1 MSKYELTLSKKY
13 VSQWDVQDGL
23 REFLQNAIDQE
34 NTIEGN
40 TMSVNYNSDTETLQI
55 CNKKSVLLTNSLL
68 LGATTKENDDNT
80 IGCFGEG
87 YKVALL
93 VLTRLNK
100 PVTIYNYGA
109 KEVWT
114 SRFVKSRRFN
124 DDVLTIFVD
133 KKYSWQELP
142 NNDLTIEIKN
152 ITNEEY
158 EELIERS
165 LFLQGNLE
173 TLDGERG
180 RVLLDERFSGKVF
193 VNGLYIST
201 QDVLKYGYDIKPKYL
216 NIGRDRNLVNSFDI
230 QLQTSSI
237 WRENNSDMLMDLIQ
251 KDCPDVSYLWDTT
264 SGLKNG
270 LEEYRR
276 DKNNLQG
283 IAEDLYENL
292 VKNSTNKN
300 VFFVSTQRD
309 LDNVKSE
316 YDDVK
321 PQLVTSTIKKIIE
334 ENNHDYVEKKKSF
347 KKKELSS
354 RQKWTIWK
362 SKYNWHLPSD
372 GARELEKIIEE
383 LMK

>member
-40 TMSVNYNSDTETLQI
+40 TMSVDYNSDTETLQI

-68 LGATTKENDDNT
+68 LGATTKENDDKT

-93 VLTRLNK
+93 VLTRLDK

-152 ITNEEY
+152 ITREEY

-165 LFLQGNLE
+165 LFLQDSLE

-180 RVLLDERFSGKVF
+180 RVLLDEKFKGKIF

-201 QDVLKYGYDIKPKYL
+201 QNMLKYGYDIKPKYL

-237 WRENNSDMLMDLIQ
+237 WRENNSDMLMDLI
-251 KDCPDVSYLWDTT
+251 KERCSDVNYLCNKTNYWEDEDKYKEDT
-264 SGLKNG
+264 KN
-270 LEEYRR
+270 LT
-276 DKNNLQG
+276 D
-283 IAEDLYENL
+283 ISEDLYNDLTEDYEDENVYFVSSQSEL
-292 VKNSTNKN
+292 ENVKN
-300 VFFVSTQRD
+300 
-309 LDNVKSE
+309 E
-316 YDDVK
+316 YEDVK
-321 PQLVTSTIKKIIE
+321 PILVTSDIKYIIE
-334 ENNHDYVEKKKSF
+334 ENNHDYAEKKKSF
-347 KKKELSS
+347 KKKELNS

-362 SKYNWHLPSD
+362 SKYNWHLPLD
-372 GARELEKIIEE
+372 GSRELEKIIEE

>member
-40 TMSVNYNSDTETLQI
+40 TMSVNYEPETETLYI

-68 LGATTKENDDNT
+68 LGATTKAEDDNT

-152 ITNEEY
+152 ITSEDY
-158 EELIERS
+158 KELVDRT
-165 LFLQGNLE
+165 LFLQGDLE
-173 TLDGERG
+173 TLDSTRG
-180 RVLLDERFSGKVF
+180 RVLLNKDKYKGKIF

-201 QDVLKYGYDIKPKYL
+201 QEILEYGYDIKPKYL

-230 QLQTSSI
+230 QYQTSYI
-237 WRENNSDMLMDLIQ
+237 WRENNSDILLDLIKRGC
-251 KDCPDVSYLWDTT
+251 KDVGYLNTWGFGD
-264 SGLKNG
+264 GNFF
-270 LEEYRR
+270 EEKEKLA
-276 DKNNLQG
+276 DISN
-283 IAEDLYENL
+283 DLYEEYVGEYEADNL
-292 VKNSTNKN
+292 Y
-300 VFFVSTQRD
+300 FVSSQEE
-309 LDNVKSE
+309 LNNVKEEYENVKS
-316 YDDVK
+316 V
-321 PQLVTSTIKKIIE
+321 LVSSDIKSLIE
-334 ENNHDYVEKKKSF
+334 DNNCDYIEKKETF
-347 KKKELSS
+347 KKKELSTKQ
-354 RQKWTIWK
+354 RWTIWK
-362 SKYNWHLPSD
+362 SKYFNFLTTD
-372 GARELEKIIEE
+372 GKRELEKIIDE
-383 LMK
+383 LI

>member
-40 TMSVNYNSDTETLQI
+40 TMSVDYNSDTETLQI

-93 VLTRLNK
+93 VLTRLDK

-124 DDVLTIFVD
+124 DDVLTIFVN

-165 LFLQGNLE
+165 LFLQDSLE

-180 RVLLDERFSGKVF
+180 RILLNEKFKGKIF
-193 VNGLYIST
+193 INGLYIST

-237 WRENNSDMLMDLIQ
+237 WRENNSDMFIDLI
-251 KDCPDVSYLWDTT
+251 KEKCPDVDYLRSKTEWW
-264 SGLKNG
+264 KNSREAKKDEG
-270 LEEYRR
+270 
-276 DKNNLQG
+276 NLAE
-283 IAEDLYENL
+283 ISEDLYNDLTEDYEDENVYFVSSQNEL
-292 VKNSTNKN
+292 ENVKN
-300 VFFVSTQRD
+300 
-309 LDNVKSE
+309 E
-316 YDDVK
+316 YEDIRPV
-321 PQLVTSTIKKIIE
+321 LVTRDIKCIIE